1 MKIRILTYL
10 FLLFLPAMLS
20 AQVQKYTVSGFIKDA
35 TNGEDLVGVNI
46 YLKDAPQTGTN
57 SNVYGFY
64 SLTLPEGDYTILF
77 AYIGYETK
85 EVKVILTGD
94 VRMLVQLEQK
104 GELLNEV
111 VVTAEKKDENVQNT
125 QMGTT
130 ELSIEEIKS
139 LPAFM
144 GEVDILKTIQLLPG
158 VQSAGE
164 GNTGLYVRG
173 GGPDQNLIL
182 LDEAVV
188 YNPGH
193 LFGFF
198 SVFNADVVKNTTLV
212 KGGMAA
218 QYGGRLSSVID
229 VGMREGNNKK
239 FEAQGG
245 IGLISSKLTLEGPIV
260 KEKGSFL
267 VSGRRTY
274 ADILI
279 QPFIKGTEFEGN
291 RYFFY
296 DLNTKVNYRFSDKDR
311 LYLSGYF
318 GRDMF
323 LYNSPTGFFDINI
336 PWGNA
341 TGTLRWNHLF
351 SDKVFMNTALIYND
365 YNFETN
371 GSQGAFQFRYFS
383 GIKDVN
389 LKSDIDYY
397 ISASTKAK
405 FGINY
410 TYHIFTPLSL
420 SLISADDD
428 IELTTDRVTNKYA
441 HEAGVYAQLESEL
454 SSRLKV
460 NAGLRFSG
468 FQQVGPYTY
477 YKENGLGDIVDTTTY
492 GRLEKVK
499 TYGGIEP
506 RLNVRYLLTE
516 TSSLKASVTLNN
528 QYIHLVSNSTSTLPT
543 DIWLPSSL
551 LVKPQKSWQ
560 YAIGYFKNFAENTY
574 EASVEVYYKDLLN
587 QIEYRDGYS
596 PGLNEE
602 SENSFVFGNGRSYG
616 LELFLKKRL
625 GKLNGWIGYTLS
637 NTTRQFDDI
646 NSGNPY
652 PAKYDR
658 RHDLSVVANY
668 ELGKRWSFSAV
679 FVFGTGDAFTIPQ
692 SWYLIE
698 GNIIAEYGE
707 RNGFRQDNYHRLDIG
722 ATLKGREREDFRS
735 DWVFSIYNVYSRLN
749 PYFIYFETSGN
760 ASTGSVDMKAKQ
772 VSIFPIIPSVTW
784 NFKIK

>member
-1 MKIRILTYL
+1 MRKLYTAI
-10 FLLFLPAMLS
+10 LLFVMLPGILPA
-20 AQVQKYTVSGFIKDA
+20 QGKYTLSGFVRDA
-35 TNGEDLVGVNI
+35 ASGEDLVGVNI
-46 YLKDAPQTGTN
+46 YLQDDLQTGTQTN
-57 SNVYGFY
+57 FYGFY
-64 SLTLPEGDYTILF
+64 SLTLPAGDYNIVF
-77 AYIGYETK
+77 AYIGFDSK
-85 EVKVILTGD
+85 EVSIPLDKDI
-94 VRMLVQLEQK
+94 RMIVQMDAK
-104 GELLNEV
+104 GELLDEI
-111 VVTAEKKDENVQNT
+111 VVTAEKKDANISEAQMST
-125 QMGTT
+125 Q

-144 GEVDILKTIQLLPG
+144 GEVDILKTIQLFPG

-198 SVFNADVVKNTTLV
+198 SVFNPDVVRNTKLV

-218 QYGGRLSSVID
+218 EYGGRLSSVID
-229 VGMREGNNKK
+229 VGMREGNNQR
-239 FEAQGG
+239 FEASGG

-260 KEKGSFL
+260 KDKSSFIM
-267 VSGRRTY
+267 SGRRTY
-274 ADILI
+274 ADILV

-318 GRDMF
+318 GRDKF
-323 LYNSPTGFFDINI
+323 LFNSPSGFFNIDI

-351 SDKVFMNTALIYND
+351 SDKVFMNTAVIYND
-365 YNFETN
+365 YNFETR
-371 GSQGAFQFRYFS
+371 GSQGDFQFRFYS
-383 GIKDVN
+383 GIRDVN
-389 LKSDIDYY
+389 VKSDIDYY
-397 ISASTKAK
+397 ISAKTNAK
-405 FGINY
+405 FGVNY
-410 TYHIFTPLSL
+410 TYHTFTPLSL
-420 SLISADDD
+420 SLQSDDDD
-428 IELTTDRVTNKYA
+428 IDLTTDRVSDKFA
-441 HEAGVYAQLESEL
+441 HEAGVYAQLDTDL
-454 SSRLKV
+454 GSRLKV

-477 YKENGLGDIVDTTTY
+477 YKQDQQGDIIDTIEY
-492 GRLEKVK
+492 GKLEKVK
-499 TYGGIEP
+499 SFAGLEP
-506 RLNVRYLLTE
+506 RLNLRYLLSE
-516 TSSLKASVTLNN
+516 ESSLKASVTLNN

-543 DIWLPSSL
+543 DIWVPSSM
-551 LVKPQKSWQ
+551 LVEPQKAWQ
-560 YAIGYFKNFAENTY
+560 YAIGYFRNFAENTY
-574 EASVEVYYKDLLN
+574 ETSIEVYYKDLLN

-602 SENSFVFGNGRSYG
+602 TEQSFVFGKGKSYG
-616 LELFLKKRL
+616 LELFFKKRL

-637 NTTRQFDDI
+637 KTTRQFDDI
-646 NSGNPY
+646 NRGNEY

-658 RHDLSVVANY
+658 RHDLSVVAAY
-668 ELGKRWSFSAV
+668 EPNKRWNFSAV
-679 FVFGTGDAFTIPQ
+679 FVFGTGDAFTVPV

-707 RNGFRQDNYHRLDIG
+707 RNSYRMNDYHRLDLA
-722 ATLKGREREDFRS
+722 ATLHGKEHKNFS
-735 DWVFSIYNVYSRLN
+735 SSWVFSVYNVYSRLN
-749 PYFIYFETSGN
+749 PYFIYFETEGN
-760 ASTGSVDMKAKQ
+760 ATTGSVEMKAKQ